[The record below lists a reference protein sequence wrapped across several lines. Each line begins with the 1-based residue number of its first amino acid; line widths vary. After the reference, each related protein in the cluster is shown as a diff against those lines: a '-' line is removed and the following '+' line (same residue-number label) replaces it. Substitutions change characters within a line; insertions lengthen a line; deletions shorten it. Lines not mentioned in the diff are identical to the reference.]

1 MADKPSH
8 FPYLSHEEFS
18 KLSQPEKIVY
28 LKIAVFE
35 LSRELGPREI
45 FKPTIGHPP
54 ESQSS
59 PDTTPDPNTPSNSSQ
74 Q

>member
-1 MADKPSH
+1 MADKLPH

-45 FKPTIGHPP
+45 FKPIIAPPP
-54 ESQSS
+54 ESQPS
-59 PDTTPDPNTPSNSSQ
+59 PDTTPDPNTPSSSSRQ
-74 Q
+74 

>member
-8 FPYLSHEEFS
+8 FPYLSHDEFS
-18 KLSQPEKIVY
+18 KLSQTEKIVY

-45 FKPTIGHPP
+45 FKPIIAHPP
-54 ESQSS
+54 DSQSS
-59 PDTTPDPNTPSNSSQ
+59 PDATPDPNTNSSQ

>member
-1 MADKPSH
+1 MADKPPH

-45 FKPTIGHPP
+45 FKSTIGH
-54 ESQSS
+54 S
-59 PDTTPDPNTPSNSSQ
+59 PDPNAPSDFSQ